1 MSTADV
7 YYSLRFGGAPDDPG
21 IVPER
26 ISNGRA
32 LASRRMARACAEIL
46 GDHAVAERSRKMVYE
61 IRGVRVTVERMQPKG
76 MKE

>member
-1 MSTADV
+1 MSRTDV

-46 GDHAVAERSRKMVYE
+46 GDHAVAERSSKMVYE
-61 IRGVRVTVERMQPKG
+61 IRGVRVTVERRQQKG
-76 MKE
+76 RKG

>member
-7 YYSLRFGGAPDDPG
+7 YYSLRFGVAPDYPG
-21 IVPER
+21 IAAER
-26 ISNGRA
+26 IVNGRA

-46 GDHAVAERSRKMVYE
+46 GDHAVAERSKKMVYE

-76 MKE
+76 RTE